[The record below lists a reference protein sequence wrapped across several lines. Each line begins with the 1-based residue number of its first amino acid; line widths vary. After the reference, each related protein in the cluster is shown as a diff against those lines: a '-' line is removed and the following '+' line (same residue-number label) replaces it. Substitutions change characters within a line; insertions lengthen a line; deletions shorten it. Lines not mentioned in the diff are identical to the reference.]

1 MTRQSAARKLAT
13 YLNSTPTHEGGGYDT
28 WSVRDSKHRKW
39 KIVRDSSIH
48 CERKIDDHYAR
59 TTNSLYSIELVTPK
73 LSYDDIPTLQEAIR
87 QLRKIGGKV
96 NNSCGIHIHIDAS
109 NHCHRSL
116 KNLLSIVYS
125 KEDMLFKALQ
135 VNEYRAENYCKKV
148 REPVLKKIRSVPNNT
163 DSLSCLQHLWYEG
176 SDGSHYHYDQT
187 RYYAVNLHSV
197 FYKGT
202 VEFRMFNSTLHAGR
216 LKAYIHLSLAISAQ
230 AIAQRSSHMK
240 KTTSE
245 NEAFTFRTWLLRLG
259 MIGDEFKNTRDHLLA
274 NLEGSK
280 AWRYDQDHY
289 EKRRANRNQE
299 R

>member
-1 MTRQSAARKLAT
+1 LG
-13 YLNSTPTHEGGGYDT
+13 STPNHEGGSYDT
-28 WSVRDSKHRKW
+28 WSIRDSKHRKW
-39 KIVRDSSIH
+39 TIVRDSSIR
-48 CERKIDDHYAR
+48 CEYKINGRFIH
-59 TTNSLYSIELVTPK
+59 TSNTLYSVELVTPK
-73 LSYDDIPTLQEAIR
+73 LRYDDIPTLQEAIR
-87 QLRKIGGKV
+87 QIRKIGAKV
-96 NNSCGIHIHIDAS
+96 NNSCGIHIHVDAS
-109 NHCHRSL
+109 NHTHRSL

-135 VNEYRAENYCKKV
+135 VNEYRAQAYCKKV
-148 REPVLKKIRSVPNNT
+148 REPVLQQIRSIPNSQDN
-163 DSLSCLQHLWYEG
+163 LSQLQRVWYEG
-176 SDGSHYHYDQT
+176 SDGSHSHYDQT

-216 LKAYIHLSLAISAQ
+216 IKAYVHLALAISAQ
-230 AIAQRSSHMK
+230 AITQRSSHMK

-259 MIGDEFKNTRDHLLA
+259 MIGDEFKSTRDHLLA
-274 NLEGSK
+274 NLDGSK

-289 EKRRANRNQE
+289 EKRHANRNQE